1 MNRFESII
9 TLPSGR
15 RIGEGQPAYLIAEL
29 SGNHNGR
36 LERALEL
43 VHTAKQAGAD
53 AVKLQTYTADTMTID
68 SDKPGFKIS
77 GGRWDGYKL
86 YDLYGEACTPFEWHP
101 ELFAYAKTL
110 GITLFSTPFD
120 ETAVDLLESV
130 NAPAYKIA
138 SFELTDIPLI
148 ERVART
154 GKPMLMSTGMAHEGE
169 IREAVEAARGSGAQ
183 SILLFHCISNYPSPI
198 EDANLRNIPWL
209 REKFGVEVGL
219 SDHTIGHNAAIAAV
233 TLGATAIEKHF
244 TLSRAD
250 KGPDSEFSI
259 EPDELQVLVQST
271 RDAWAA
277 LGSGDLKRPDREKSS
292 LVFRRSLYFVRDL
305 RAGERITEADIR
317 RIRPGYGLAPKH
329 FDELMGRT
337 LARAVERGDPVSWDD
352 FQPQ

>member
-1 MNRFESII
+1 
-9 TLPSGR
+9 
-15 RIGEGQPAYLIAEL
+15 
-29 SGNHNGR
+29 
-36 LERALEL
+36 
-43 VHTAKQAGAD
+43 
-53 AVKLQTYTADTMTID
+53 
-68 SDKPGFKIS
+68 
-77 GGRWDGYKL
+77 
-86 YDLYGEACTPFEWHP
+86 
-101 ELFAYAKTL
+101 
-110 GITLFSTPFD
+110 
-120 ETAVDLLESV
+120 
-130 NAPAYKIA
+130 
-138 SFELTDIPLI
+138 
-148 ERVART
+148 
-154 GKPMLMSTGMAHEGE
+154 MLMSTGMAHEGE

-219 SDHTIGHNAAIAAV
+219 SDHTIGHTAAIAAV

-277 LGSGDLKRPDREKSS
+277 LGSGELKRPDREKSS

>member
-1 MNRFESII
+1 MFQINAH
-9 TLPSGR
+9 
-15 RIGEGQPAYLIAEL
+15 RIGPGHPPFIIAEI
-29 SGNHNGR
+29 SANHNGDIS
-36 LERALEL
+36 RAKASILA
-43 VHTAKQAGAD
+43 AKQAGAH

-77 GGRWDGYKL
+77 GGLWDGYKL

-219 SDHTIGHNAAIAAV
+219 SDHTIGHTAAIAAV

-277 LGSGDLKRPDREKSS
+277 LGSGELKRPDREKSS
-292 LVFRRSLYFVRDL
+292 LAFRRSLYFVRDL
-305 RAGERITEADIR
+305 CAGERITEADIR